1 MLPLMGSTNEQRDA
15 YLRGQIEPGETILA
29 VEPQAIVTDR
39 RILFGWRL
47 RWPPHAGEWTHNAL
61 AFEEIIRWRKGRR
74 HDQRPMLRV
83 EHPAHRR
90 LEWAPAHRFLWFRW
104 GNATAEIWHQETTF
118 SFASRRDP
126 VFRAMSERLELVGP
140 PFGEPFVEVLPGTR
154 EERLGGS
161 RGVFRL
167 QTGPLGEVQRLRGR
181 LVSLDEELHRGQ
193 ITWWIRIGSW
203 ALLAVPAWLVSPWLA
218 LPAVLLV
225 EVTWVVA
232 LQWSWHRERKGR
244 SARSWRP

>member
-1 MLPLMGSTNEQRDA
+1 MLPRMGSTNEERDA

-29 VEPQAIVTDR
+29 IGPQALVTDR
-39 RILFGWRL
+39 CILLGWRL
-47 RWPPHAGEWTHNAL
+47 QWPPHAGEWTHDAL
-61 AFEEIIRWRKGRR
+61 AFEEISRWSKGRR
-74 HDQRPMLRV
+74 HDHRPLLRV

-90 LEWAPAHRFLWFRW
+90 LEWAPAHRFLWFCW
-104 GNATAEIWHQETTF
+104 GNATAEISHQETTF

-126 VFRAMSERLELVGP
+126 VFRAMSERLELAGAP
-140 PFGEPFVEVLPGTR
+140 QGEPFVEVLPGTR
-154 EERLGGS
+154 GERVS
-161 RGVFRL
+161 VGVFRL
-167 QTGPLGEVQRLRGR
+167 HAGPLGVVHRLRRR
-181 LVSLDEELHRGQ
+181 LARLDEELHHGQ

-232 LQWSWHRERKGR
+232 LQRSWHRDRQGR
-244 SARSWRP
+244 SARTWRA